1 MRSVA
6 SGLSFMPPGDNAT
19 LSTYVDELEG
29 EVEVLQAANEGLESE
44 ADKNSEK
51 LKAKAAEAA
60 QYRAELVFNENRLAE
75 LEEKLQDYDDD
86 VALSA
91 NSKARKQAE
100 ADQDADY
107 TEETGEDKRP
117 VVSIGSKCARLRCR
131 TTCPSASPH
140 PGSFR
145 A

>member
-1 MRSVA
+1 MACALGGLQAELHVA
-6 SGLSFMPPGDNAT
+6 RGDNAT

-60 QYRAELVFNENRLAE
+60 RYRAELVFNENRLSE

-100 ADQDADY
+100 ADQD
-107 TEETGEDKRP
+107 
-117 VVSIGSKCARLRCR
+117 RL
-131 TTCPSASPH
+131 H
-140 PGSFR
+140 
-145 A
+145 